1 MINLLCKDRETH
13 KVSIEVSLEEEKERD
28 ITVCV
33 EASSL
38 EVLLSQKTKWWG
50 IGTPGPSQ
58 SAGSL
63 NQVRMCIVHV
73 IFKTS
78 MKETIVLHISPTKN
92 IVYILIHEKISFMNM
107 NANFLL

>member
-38 EVLLSQKTKWWG
+38 EVLLSQKTKWRG
-50 IGTPGPSQ
+50 IGTPGPAQ

-63 NQVRMCIVHV
+63 NRVRMSEC
-73 IFKTS
+73 
-78 MKETIVLHISPTKN
+78 VLHMSHSRTT
-92 IVYILIHEKISFMNM
+92 VLHY
-107 NANFLL
+107 

>member
-1 MINLLCKDRETH
+1 MINLLCKDRKTH

-38 EVLLSQKTKWWG
+38 EVLLSQKTKG

-92 IVYILIHEKISFMNM
+92 NVYILIHE
-107 NANFLL
+107 

>member
-1 MINLLCKDRETH
+1 MFNLLCKNREAH

-28 ITVCV
+28 IAVCM

-38 EVLLSQKTKWWG
+38 EVLLSQKTKWRG

-63 NQVRMCIVHV
+63 NQVKVWCVLYMYYTCHIQD
-73 IFKTS
+73 I
-78 MKETIVLHISPTKN
+78 KEGDHSIAHTSPTEN
-92 IVYILIHEKISFMNM
+92 IVYVPVLE
-107 NANFLL
+107 

>member
-38 EVLLSQKTKWWG
+38 EVLLSQKTKWRG
-50 IGTPGPSQ
+50 IGTPGLSQ

-92 IVYILIHEKISFMNM
+92 IVYVPILE
-107 NANFLL
+107 